1 MMLKA
6 GFRHIF
12 VGIETSEE
20 KSLLEC
26 GKTQNLK
33 GDLMVSVKE
42 LHAAGF
48 MISGGFIIGFDSD
61 SPAVFQKQR
70 DFIQQSGIVI
80 ATINLLKAPI
90 GTELYKRMKLENRLL
105 DSLNFNE
112 NMINLVPEM
121 DIEILYENYRDLINE
136 IYSPLKVRE
145 RSQIFLDTFQNCRVK
160 THIQGKIKPADF
172 ITLFKLIFLIGIF
185 WRGRLQF
192 WKLLHWTHRKHPSH
206 LRLAFLFGVLMY
218 HYQKLQKNF
227 NILYNSRKFR
237 AFIQEIKVRQKG

>member
-1 MMLKA
+1 MLQELLPSLIKWRSEVKPLFSFATQVSIDLAEDKILMQMMLKA

-121 DIEILYENYRDLINE
+121 DIEILYEI
-136 IYSPLKVRE
+136 IV
-145 RSQIFLDTFQNCRVK
+145 I
-160 THIQGKIKPADF
+160 
-172 ITLFKLIFLIGIF
+172 
-185 WRGRLQF
+185 
-192 WKLLHWTHRKHPSH
+192 
-206 LRLAFLFGVLMY
+206 
-218 HYQKLQKNF
+218 
-227 NILYNSRKFR
+227 
-237 AFIQEIKVRQKG
+237 